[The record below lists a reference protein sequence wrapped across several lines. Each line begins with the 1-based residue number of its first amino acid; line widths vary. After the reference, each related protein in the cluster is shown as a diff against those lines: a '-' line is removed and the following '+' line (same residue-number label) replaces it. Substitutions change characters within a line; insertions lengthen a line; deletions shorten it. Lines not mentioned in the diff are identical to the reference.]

1 MILRIGSLKG
11 NSRAGMAD
19 IDGDQERHK
28 AALAQNSHTI
38 VSVIIRA
45 ASPFHRAFHS
55 VSLSRLMRGIQ
66 WQEFLF
72 LFIEEGHQ
80 REEVVMT

>member
-1 MILRIGSLKG
+1 MEIKSGTKLLLPKI
-11 NSRAGMAD
+11 A
-19 IDGDQERHK
+19 I
-28 AALAQNSHTI
+28 TI

-72 LFIEEGHQ
+72 LFIDEGHQ